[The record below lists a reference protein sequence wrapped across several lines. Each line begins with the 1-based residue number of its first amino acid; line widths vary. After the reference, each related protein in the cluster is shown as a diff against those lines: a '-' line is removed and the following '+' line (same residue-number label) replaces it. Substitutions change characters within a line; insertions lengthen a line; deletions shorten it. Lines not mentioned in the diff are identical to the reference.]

1 MGNYV
6 PKLKFY
12 KYSLKQKYKKPNI
25 MIIRESKFKD

>member
-12 KYSLKQKYKKPNI
+12 KYSLKQKYKKLNI
-25 MIIRESKFKD
+25 MVIRESKFKD

>member
-12 KYSLKQKYKKPNI
+12 KYSLKQKYKKSNI
-25 MIIRESKFKD
+25 MVIRESKFKD